1 MNIVGTLNLG
11 VNQKLPPL
19 CFPQSH
25 HPVNLFPNVFCS
37 RPSSTP
43 IISFNTDITQI
54 SKKILGNKSGKIRN
68 IFSAKELLTLNILFS
83 RKRFPPP
90 RSKFGERIVPE
101 RTDNKR
107 PLHISLRPWKM
118 EPPRILLS
126 SGPVGTFVEELSKK
140 RLQKGKRSPL
150 ATCVKTEGVKVVP
163 IKSFF
168 HPRRSTALHTSLKVA
183 WTF

>member
-1 MNIVGTLNLG
+1 MGKCGEFKGELIGVGVKKTIGMNIIVGTLNLG

-54 SKKILGNKSGKIRN
+54 SKKNLGNKSGKNRN

-107 PLHISLRPWKM
+107 PLHILLRP
-118 EPPRILLS
+118 
-126 SGPVGTFVEELSKK
+126 
-140 RLQKGKRSPL
+140 
-150 ATCVKTEGVKVVP
+150 
-163 IKSFF
+163 
-168 HPRRSTALHTSLKVA
+168 
-183 WTF
+183 

>member
-43 IISFNTDITQI
+43 IISFNTDIIQI
-54 SKKILGNKSGKIRN
+54 SKKILGNKSGKNRN

-107 PLHISLRPWKM
+107 PCIFYSDHERWSPREFCCHLDPWAHLWKNCQKK
-118 EPPRILLS
+118 EKE
-126 SGPVGTFVEELSKK
+126 PVGHLC
-140 RLQKGKRSPL
+140 QD
-150 ATCVKTEGVKVVP
+150 
-163 IKSFF
+163 
-168 HPRRSTALHTSLKVA
+168 
-183 WTF
+183 